1 MVRLTERTIFI
12 MVNFAVFFA
21 LIPGKMTHKKDVLLY
36 KCNITE
42 KKEMKFTIKIKLS
55 VRRMHMF
62 IDTHVHLNADQYDDD
77 LKEVI
82 ERALQN
88 NVTKMIVIGFDRKTI
103 ERAMALIEEYDFLYA
118 VVGWHPVDAVDCT
131 DEDLKWIEELSSH
144 PKVVGIGETGL
155 DYHWDKSPKEVQQ
168 EVFRKQI
175 QLAKKVGLPIIIHN
189 REATADVLKILKE
202 EDAAEVGGVMHCF
215 GGSVETAQESI
226 DMNFMI
232 SLGGPVTF
240 KNAKKP
246 KEVAAQIPL
255 QHLLIETDA
264 PYLAPHPYRGKRNEP
279 SYVTLVAE
287 EIARLKDLPVEEVAK
302 ITTQN
307 AEKFFKLNDSE

>member
-1 MVRLTERTIFI
+1 MVRLTERAIFI
-12 MVNFAVFFA
+12 MVNFAVFSGWIA
-21 LIPGKMTHKKDVLLY
+21 GNLSCKKDVLLY

-42 KKEMKFTIKIKLS
+42 KKEMKITDKIKLS

-82 ERALQN
+82 ERALEN

-118 VVGWHPVDAVDCT
+118 VIGWHPVDAVDCT
-131 DEDLKWIEELSSH
+131 DEDLKWIEELSAH

-155 DYHWDKSPKEVQQ
+155 DYHWDKSPKDIQQ

-175 QLAKKVGLPIIIHN
+175 RLAKKLELPIIIHN
-189 REATADVLKILKE
+189 RDATEDVLSILKE
-202 EDAAEVGGVMHCF
+202 ENAAEVGGIMHCF
-215 GGSVETAQESI
+215 GGSVETAQISI

-246 KEVAAQIPL
+246 KEVAEQIPL
-255 QHLLIETDA
+255 EHLLIETDA

-307 AEKFFKLNDSE
+307 AERFFKLN